1 MANSNVPAERRIEF
15 RVGINLGDVVVEGD
29 DLLGDGVNVAARIE
43 GVAEPGG
50 ICVSGSACEQ
60 SCDKL
65 PFSFV
70 DMGEH
75 GPKNLARPGRAASI
89 AVETDAAQTAAI
101 SCAPPRLSIVDDPR
115 LIRAGKFLNLAIIIP
130 SVGRPKILHD
140 TVMSLRRQSVRPI
153 QIIVSVPDES
163 AVLPETRKWCEVIYG
178 AKGSCRQRNRG
189 VAALKSETE
198 IVTFLDDDM
207 ELRDDYLENMMRA
220 FKDNPSLML
229 AGGSEVADGGVAMPS
244 NEIAPLGIDRMQAQQ
259 LLAKDSLYRSSST
272 VFLSNY
278 VRDMWDVATRLTAP
292 GGSWVPRWLV
302 SSNNMSARRR
312 VLDFVKFDERL
323 PLYAWMEDYDFTLAC
338 ARVGRV
344 ARVENCRMVHL
355 GANAGRISQKRLGF
369 VQVMNPIYIYS
380 KRHPGYHAGA
390 MIIFVARILIG
401 NIVKFPANP
410 SERWQRLQGNL
421 LALAMAM
428 RGDLRP
434 EQMLE
439 I

>member
-1 MANSNVPAERRIEF
+1 
-15 RVGINLGDVVVEGD
+15 
-29 DLLGDGVNVAARIE
+29 
-43 GVAEPGG
+43 
-50 ICVSGSACEQ
+50 
-60 SCDKL
+60 
-65 PFSFV
+65 
-70 DMGEH
+70 
-75 GPKNLARPGRAASI
+75 
-89 AVETDAAQTAAI
+89 
-101 SCAPPRLSIVDDPR
+101 
-115 LIRAGKFLNLAIIIP
+115 
-130 SVGRPKILHD
+130 
-140 TVMSLRRQSVRPI
+140 
-153 QIIVSVPDES
+153 
-163 AVLPETRKWCEVIYG
+163 
-178 AKGSCRQRNRG
+178 
-189 VAALKSETE
+189 
-198 IVTFLDDDM
+198 M